1 MQHPSQ
7 TAFGIAEPCALPP
20 VDKWDI
26 LAALTKAAP
35 GFGLSH
41 RTLSVLKALMTFH
54 SEQSIAANLGGA
66 VVFPSNRKLSERLN
80 GMPESTLRRHLA
92 KLVEM
97 GVVSRHDSP
106 NRKRYA
112 RSIGTDR
119 AVAYGFDLSPLAV
132 HAPQVQAAA
141 AEADLRHQRV
151 GVLRDRLAAL
161 RQQLLDSPLPKDVEQ
176 DNVIELARL
185 TLRRRASE
193 EDLEA
198 LISQLRQIAAQ
209 IPPAPA
215 VDSPLSS
222 LAPTENMSGTDMQSE
237 RHIQDSNRNESDS
250 ETGAHADKRRQP
262 RATGKGK
269 DAELQDVLAACK
281 EYQLYCPKPIQS
293 WEDLQENAFHLAP
306 MMGIEVPVFA
316 EAQNSM
322 GARTAATVVLCML
335 ERLSEIRSPGAYLR
349 RLAQKAKTGKFTVG
363 PLINALR
370 NRSKLSADNLSY
382 SAPYMTTGLV

>member
-1 MQHPSQ
+1 MQHASQ
-7 TAFGIAEPCALPP
+7 AAFGMAEPCALPP

-54 SEQSIAANLGGA
+54 PEHSIAANLGGA

-112 RSIGTDR
+112 RRIGADR

-151 GVLRDRLAAL
+151 GVLRDRLASL
-161 RQQLLDSPLPKDVEQ
+161 RQQLLDSPLPEDPER

-193 EDLEA
+193 EDLGSLVA
-198 LISQLRQIAAQ
+198 QLQQIAAQ

-222 LAPTENMSGTDMQSE
+222 LAPAENLSGTDMQSE
-237 RHIQDSNRNESDS
+237 RHIQESNRNESDS
-250 ETGAHADKRRQP
+250 ETRAYADRGHQP
-262 RATGKGK
+262 KATGKGK
-269 DAELQDVLAACK
+269 DTELQDVLAACK
-281 EYQLYCPKPIQS
+281 EYRHYCPAPMRS
-293 WEDLQENAFHLAP
+293 WEDLQNNALRLVP
-306 MMGIEVPVFA
+306 MMGIETPVFA
-316 EAQNSM
+316 EAQHSM
-322 GARTAATVVLCML
+322 GGRTAAMVILCML
-335 ERLSEIRSPGAYLR
+335 ERMSEIRSPGAYLR
-349 RLAQKAKTGKFTVG
+349 RLAQKAKAGQFSVA
-363 PLINALR
+363 PLVNALR
-370 NRSKLSADNLSY
+370 NRTGLSADNFAHWADSGN
-382 SAPYMTTGLV
+382 MERN